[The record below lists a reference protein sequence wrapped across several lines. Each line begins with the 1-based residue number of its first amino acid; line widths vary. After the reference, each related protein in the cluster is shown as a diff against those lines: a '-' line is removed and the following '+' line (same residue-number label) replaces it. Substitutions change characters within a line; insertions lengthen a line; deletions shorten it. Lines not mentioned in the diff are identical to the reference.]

1 LLNGK
6 IDNFALKIQKQILE
20 FVNIIQK
27 A

>member
-1 LLNGK
+1 NGK